1 MINLS
6 GTCGL
11 VRGGSRGIG
20 AATIPL
26 GRVADGRDIA
36 GPIVVL
42 CSPLARH
49 ITGEIVNVNGGSVCC
64 G

>member
-6 GTCGL
+6 GTCAL
-11 VRGGSRGIG
+11 VTGGSRGIG
-20 AATIPL
+20 AATVPL
-26 GRVADGRDIA
+26 GRVADPKDVA
-36 GPIVVL
+36 GPIGFL

-49 ITGEIVNVNGGSVCC
+49 ITGGIVNVNGGSALC